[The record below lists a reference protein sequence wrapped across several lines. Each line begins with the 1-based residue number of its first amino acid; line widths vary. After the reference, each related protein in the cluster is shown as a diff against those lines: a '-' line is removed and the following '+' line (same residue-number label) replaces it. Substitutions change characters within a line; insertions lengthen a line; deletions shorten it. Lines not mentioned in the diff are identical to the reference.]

1 MFSRL
6 FGALGASA
14 QPGSERI
21 QVVDP
26 ATIRGWWEA
35 GEVVLVDVRERDEY
49 AAESIPGAINLPLS
63 SFNPA
68 LVPKPEAGKR
78 LVIHCR
84 SGVRC
89 GTASGHLIASGWDGD
104 IVRMKGGI
112 IGWKSVGGSTRR
124 GS

>member
-6 FGALGASA
+6 FGALGAGQADSDKV
-14 QPGSERI
+14 
-21 QVVDP
+21 QVIDP

-49 AAESIPGAINLPLS
+49 AAENIPGSINLPLT

-68 LVPKPEAGKR
+68 LVPKPESGKR

-84 SGVRC
+84 SGMRC
-89 GTASGHLIASGWDGD
+89 GTASAHLVASGWEGD
-104 IVRMKGGI
+104 IIRMKGGI
-112 IGWKSVGGSTRR
+112 MGWKSVGGTTRR